1 MREPLRFEEYCVLDY
16 IFTGRKKQL
25 KSPGRRREEFEREG
39 KPAGIFVARQRER
52 PPLRSTGSWR
62 TFIFTRREKT
72 GNINSMKYG
81 AKAIKQAKLE
91 LWPNPSPD
99 RDYSIDITY
108 PEFTCLC
115 PRSGY
120 PDFASIRINY
130 TPDKKVV
137 ELKALKLYLNS
148 FRDRSISH
156 EAVTNLIFD
165 TLSGNLKPRSL
176 EVVGDFNVRGNVK
189 TVIRVVL

>member
-1 MREPLRFEEYCVLDY
+1 MN
-16 IFTGRKKQL
+16 
-25 KSPGRRREEFEREG
+25 
-39 KPAGIFVARQRER
+39 A
-52 PPLRSTGSWR
+52 
-62 TFIFTRREKT
+62 
-72 GNINSMKYG
+72 MKYG

-99 RDYSIDITY
+99 RDYVIDISY

-120 PDFASIRINY
+120 PDFATIRVTY
-130 TPDKKVV
+130 TPDRKVV
-137 ELKALKLYLNS
+137 ELKSLKLYLNTY
-148 FRDRSISH
+148 RDQCVSH

-165 TLSGNLKPRSL
+165 TLAKNLKPRTL

-189 TVIRVVL
+189 TVVRVAL